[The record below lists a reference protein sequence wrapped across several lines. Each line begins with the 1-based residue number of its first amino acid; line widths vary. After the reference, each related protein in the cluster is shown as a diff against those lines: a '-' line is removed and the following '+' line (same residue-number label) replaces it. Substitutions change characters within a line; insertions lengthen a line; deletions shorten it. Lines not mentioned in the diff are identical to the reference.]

1 MAAAVGAIRIAE
13 KSRGTALAQAW
24 TDWPSE
30 AMVGGL
36 LAAAALI
43 HAPALVH
50 AAAFLP
56 SYRLATSAPAAPS
69 SIRCIRMLAGE
80 SDLSKLT
87 VKQLKEQLR
96 EAGLPVSGLKA
107 ELIARLEGSP
117 PIDAAA
123 AAPLPPPA
131 VTVSS
136 DEMASILVEIE
147 HCKS

>member
-1 MAAAVGAIRIAE
+1 
-13 KSRGTALAQAW
+13 
-24 TDWPSE
+24 
-30 AMVGGL
+30 MVGGL

-56 SYRLATSAPAAPS
+56 SYRLATSAAAAP

-96 EAGLPVSGLKA
+96 EAGLHVSGLKA
-107 ELIARLEGSP
+107 GGARWKRP
-117 PIDAAA
+117 PIGTART
-123 AAPLPPPA
+123 PPA

-136 DEMASILVEIE
+136 TEMASILVEIE

>member
-1 MAAAVGAIRIAE
+1 
-13 KSRGTALAQAW
+13 
-24 TDWPSE
+24 
-30 AMVGGL
+30 MVGGL

-56 SYRLATSAPAAPS
+56 SYRLANSAAAAPS

-131 VTVSS
+131 VTVAS

>member
-1 MAAAVGAIRIAE
+1 
-13 KSRGTALAQAW
+13 
-24 TDWPSE
+24 
-30 AMVGGL
+30 
-36 LAAAALI
+36 
-43 HAPALVH
+43 
-50 AAAFLP
+50 
-56 SYRLATSAPAAPS
+56 
-69 SIRCIRMLAGE
+69 MLAGE

-136 DEMASILVEIE
+136 DMASILEEIE

>member
-1 MAAAVGAIRIAE
+1 MWKRVDGLAVG
-13 KSRGTALAQAW
+13 G
-24 TDWPSE
+24 
-30 AMVGGL
+30 MVGGL

-56 SYRLATSAPAAPS
+56 SYRLATSAAAAPA

>member
-1 MAAAVGAIRIAE
+1 
-13 KSRGTALAQAW
+13 
-24 TDWPSE
+24 
-30 AMVGGL
+30 MVGGL

-56 SYRLATSAPAAPS
+56 SYRLATSAAAAPA